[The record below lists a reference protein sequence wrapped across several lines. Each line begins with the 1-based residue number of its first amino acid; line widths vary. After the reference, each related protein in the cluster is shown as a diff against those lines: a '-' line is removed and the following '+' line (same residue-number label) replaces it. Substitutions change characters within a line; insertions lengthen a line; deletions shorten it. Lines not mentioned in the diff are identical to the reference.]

1 MTGRHTHERQ
11 GIKARAVEFVVFK
24 DACRGGS
31 CHAACGTDGE
41 VHHLVFEVGGGGAV
55 HQMRFVI
62 VST

>member
-11 GIKARAVEFVVFK
+11 GIKASAFEFGVFK

-31 CHAACGTDGE
+31 CHAAC
-41 VHHLVFEVGGGGAV
+41 EVGGGGAV
-55 HQMRFVI
+55 HQMRFGI